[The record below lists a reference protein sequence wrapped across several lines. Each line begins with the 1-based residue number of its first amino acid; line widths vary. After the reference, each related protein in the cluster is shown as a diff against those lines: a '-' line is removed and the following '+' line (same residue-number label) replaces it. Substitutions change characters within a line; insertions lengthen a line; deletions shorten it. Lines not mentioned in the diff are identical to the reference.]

1 MTLNEGRYER
11 NPEFIYRRIVD
22 ESVLVPLHNNV
33 ADMNCI
39 YTLNEIGAFI
49 WEHLDSPITKKEL
62 GDALLLEYDAETDV
76 LIRDLSD
83 FLEELV
89 SIKALR
95 EV

>member
-1 MTLNEGRYER
+1 MLNEIRYER

-49 WEHLDSPITKKEL
+49 WEHLNTPVTSKEL
-62 GDALLLEYDAETDV
+62 EDALLLEYDAEPDE